1 MFSLMLYKHTTP
13 RGKSVCVAR
22 DTQTD
27 LTLGTEETIIMEL
40 ESEISDC
47 CAESRLKMNIA
58 KLL

>member
-1 MFSLMLYKHTTP
+1 MLYKHTTP